1 MATFL
6 RLFPRGLALAAL
18 LVVLAMM
25 LAPMQAR
32 AAAQAATENVTATL
46 LSEREALM
54 PGTRNWVL
62 VHQKIRPGW
71 HTYWINPGDSGL
83 PISLEWA
90 LPAGFSAGPIEW
102 PAPHYFEVGG
112 LANHGYGDEVGLLV
126 ALDVPEAAAG
136 TEARVAV
143 KADWLV
149 CETICVPETVDLSIT
164 LPVGRKGQ
172 ETPVSFDAMPLFA
185 AARASLPTAV
195 DGAAFAVSG
204 RTLSLALPAPEL
216 AGEPKAHFFPLKAGV
231 VEAAAPQSA
240 RVVDG
245 RLVLDLAAPATAP
258 DRIEGVVTVEG
269 NPRRAFAVAATPGA
283 VPAPVSGASE
293 GAGDLGLVRAIA
305 LAFLG
310 GLLLNLMPC
319 VLPVLSIKAL
329 ALVGH
334 DHDTPWKL
342 RAHGLAYGAGV
353 LATFA
358 VVGGTVLALRA
369 GGAAIGWGFQLQS
382 PTVVAAL
389 AYLLFGVG
397 LSLAG
402 VLQVGA
408 GRLAGIGQNLAGQ
421 SGLWGAFF
429 TGALAVLVATPCT
442 APFMGAALGY
452 AFVASAPAALGT
464 FLALGIGL
472 AAPFVILA
480 FSPALVR
487 LLPRPG
493 LWMERLRQG
502 LAFPMFGSAV
512 WLVWVLGR
520 QAGPDAVLAV
530 LAGCVLIA
538 FAAWALS
545 EARAG
550 HGGVWVMLART
561 FAIVALVG
569 ALALARMPETAAAPA
584 AAPSAAWQP
593 YDADRLAALRAEGRP
608 VFVNATAAWCL
619 TCLVNE
625 KVALASAEVQ
635 AAFTENNVALVEADW
650 TRQDP
655 AITALL
661 AAHGRSGVPL
671 YLYFPPGGGAPIV
684 LPQVLTPAI
693 VVEAVSAR

>member
-6 RLFPRGLALAAL
+6 RFYPRGPALAAL
-18 LVVLAMM
+18 LVVLA
-25 LAPMQAR
+25 LALVPARAR
-32 AAAQAATENVTATL
+32 AAAEVATENVTATL
-46 LSEREALM
+46 LAEREALM
-54 PGTRNWVL
+54 PGTRNWLL

-83 PISLEWA
+83 PTSLEWR
-90 LPAGFSAGPIEW
+90 LPAGYAAGPIEW

-112 LANHGYGDEVGLLV
+112 LANHGYADEVGLLV
-126 ALDVPEAAAG
+126 ALDVPDEAVG

-143 KADWLV
+143 TADWLV

-172 ETPVSFDAMPLFA
+172 ETPISLDAMPLFA
-185 AARASLPTAV
+185 AARASLPAPV
-195 DGAAFAVSG
+195 DDAAFAVSG
-204 RTLSLALPAPEL
+204 RTLSLALPVPGLSGAPQ
-216 AGEPKAHFFPLKAGV
+216 AHFFALKAGT

-240 RVVDG
+240 RLADG
-245 RLVLDLAAPATAP
+245 RLVLDLAAPASAP
-258 DRIEGVVTVEG
+258 ERLEGVVTVEG
-269 NPRRAFAVAATPGA
+269 SPRRAFAISATPGP
-283 VPAPVSGASE
+283 VPAGGPSAE
-293 GAGDLGLVRAIA
+293 AGDLGVLRAIA

-334 DHDTPWKL
+334 NHDAPWKL

-358 VVGGTVLALRA
+358 IVGGTVLALRA

-382 PTVVAAL
+382 PSVVAAL
-389 AYLLFGVG
+389 AYLLFAVG

-408 GRLAGIGQNLAGQ
+408 GRLAGIGQSLAGQ

-442 APFMGAALGY
+442 APFMGAALAF
-452 AFVASAPAALGT
+452 AFVAPAPAALGT
-464 FLALGIGL
+464 FLALGLGL
-472 AAPFVILA
+472 AAPFVILT

-538 FAAWALS
+538 FAAWALA

-550 HGGVWVMLART
+550 HGGTWVLLART

-569 ALALARMPETAAAPA
+569 AFALARVPETVAAPA

-593 YDADRLAALRAEGRP
+593 YDAGRLAALRAEGRP
-608 VFVNATAAWCL
+608 VFLNATAAWCL

-625 KVALASAEVQ
+625 KVALASAEVR
-635 AAFTENNVALVEADW
+635 AAFADNNVALVEADW

-671 YLYFPPGGGAPIV
+671 YLYFPPGNGEPVV

-693 VVEAVSAR
+693 VIEAIATR